1 MISIPTSPHS
11 SPLLATHDITKSFG
25 AVRALAGISMRVE
38 QGESVAIMGPSGSG
52 KSTLLHCLSGVL
64 VPDDGVV
71 DFDGGPLSA
80 LNDRQRSH
88 LRLSEFGFV
97 FQDGQLLPEL
107 PAREN
112 VALPL
117 MLTGTSRRLALAAA
131 DDMLGRI
138 GLGELRGRRPGDM
151 SGGQAQRVAIARAM
165 VGHPRVV
172 FADEPSGALD
182 QASGHEV
189 MQLLTTTC
197 RIAGAAL
204 VVVTHDINVA
214 RWCSRLIEI
223 RDGIVHADRRLS
235 AATTSGELR

>member
-25 AVRALAGISMRVE
+25 AVRALAGISVRVE

-197 RIAGAAL
+197 RIAETAL
-204 VVVTHDINVA
+204 VVITHDINVA

>member
-1 MISIPTSPHS
+1 MI
-11 SPLLATHDITKSFG
+11 LELK
-25 AVRALAGISMRVE
+25 GIFKNYQQGKMSVPVLKDVNFSME
-38 QGESVAIMGPSGSG
+38 EGEYVAIMGPSGSG

-151 SGGQAQRVAIARAM
+151 SGGQRQRVAIARAM